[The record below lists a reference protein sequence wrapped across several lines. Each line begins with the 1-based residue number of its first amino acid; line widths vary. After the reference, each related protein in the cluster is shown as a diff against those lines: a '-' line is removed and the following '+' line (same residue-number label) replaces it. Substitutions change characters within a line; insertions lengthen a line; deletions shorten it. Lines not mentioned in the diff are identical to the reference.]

1 MTCDLCVC
9 AIVCALVVSIERMS
23 QAFEDVKVL
32 PHAVSDDTAREA
44 LARVRKLP
52 DKAWAAVNAR
62 SKDRSRIKFSA
73 HHFYGESDAWARQV
87 PPELLRLGEEAVE
100 AARLK
105 MPTAPWN
112 DFQIDTLVLNR
123 YPKNKGVGF
132 HTDPPKWVPLVV
144 GVTLYDDPYG
154 PLSSMQFRVGGQ
166 KEVNLT
172 TPHRS
177 AYVFHSRAY
186 TNLNHSRKPGAT
198 RQKGFVYSFTF
209 RSKAAA
215 V

>member
-1 MTCDLCVC
+1 
-9 AIVCALVVSIERMS
+9 MS